1 MPLTC
6 KNKILKTDQNGFTL
20 IELII
25 GSLVSLLLLGVV
37 AGVFQ
42 SQTGIFTREL
52 NQGAMEANGR
62 SVVDF
67 LSRGV
72 QNAGYNINRG
82 TRFLA
87 ASDHFISQVFDENDD
102 NVIQNDEIFTYAVS
116 NTTGASNANFT
127 ISPFF
132 DFNDDGRVDQD
143 ETQTI

>member
-1 MPLTC
+1 MPLTG
-6 KNKILKTDQNGFTL
+6 KKKILKTDQNGFTL

-52 NQGAMEANGR
+52 NQGTMEANGR

-72 QNAGYNINRG
+72 QNAGYNITRG

-87 ASDHFISQVFDENDD
+87 ASDHFISQAFDENDD
-102 NVIQNDEIFTYAVS
+102 GE
-116 NTTGASNANFT
+116 
-127 ISPFF
+127 
-132 DFNDDGRVDQD
+132 
-143 ETQTI
+143 

>member
-6 KNKILKTDQNGFTL
+6 KKKILKTDQNGFTL

-62 SVVDF
+62 SVIDF

-72 QNAGYNINRG
+72 QNAGYNISRG
-82 TRFLA
+82 SRFVA
-87 ASDHFISQVFDENDD
+87 ASDHYISLVFDEDD
-102 NVIQNDEIFTYAVS
+102 DESRS
-116 NTTGASNANFT
+116 NRACWSHQ
-127 ISPFF
+127 
-132 DFNDDGRVDQD
+132 R
-143 ETQTI
+143 